1 MNVNE
6 FMDPV
11 PEDSERKWAQRIPE
25 PEVMDDA
32 TENAAY
38 DRIATR
44 WLGKVIYP
52 ALIKELNPES
62 TKQVLDVCSGS
73 GRLTL
78 ALMRM
83 LPGATICGIDLSPS
97 MLDLARAH
105 TEYVDVTDRV
115 EFHLEDVA
123 ATSFDDDQFDAAIS
137 YGSLHHWKNPQAVF
151 AELTRVVRP
160 SGQILIGDWRRDPV
174 PLHFF
179 NSLRGTLE
187 WSLIEASARA
197 AYRVEEVAAML
208 EPLASVCEWQ
218 VAQHAMGLLIRGHVL
233 TTPKC
238 LKVNQESDVH
248 CPVPHS
254 PSQVTQR
261 IGGIKC

>member
-6 FMDPV
+6 FMDHA
-11 PEDSERKWAQRIPE
+11 PEDSDREWAQRKPE
-25 PEVMDDA
+25 PEVMDNA
-32 TENAAY
+32 AENVAY

-62 TKQVLDVCSGS
+62 TKHILDVCSGS

-78 ALMRM
+78 ALMQM
-83 LPGATICGIDLSPS
+83 LPRATICGADLSPS
-97 MLDLARAH
+97 MLDLARTN
-105 TEYVDVTDRV
+105 TEFVGVTGHV
-115 EFHLEDVA
+115 EFRLEDVA

-137 YGSLHHWKNPQAVF
+137 YGSLHHWQNPQAVF
-151 AELTRVVRP
+151 AELARVVRP
-160 SGQILIGDWRRDPV
+160 GGQIIIGDWRRDPV
-174 PLHFF
+174 LLNFF

-197 AYRVEEVAAML
+197 SYRVDEVTAML

-233 TTPKC
+233 TTSKC
-238 LKVNQESDVH
+238 LNINQGSDVH
-248 CPVPHS
+248 CPMPHS
-254 PSQVTQR
+254 PSQVAQS